1 MLGFSLLSPILMIL
15 KTVFIIPNSLD
26 EVPKRTHPVRQVPS
40 DQSYL
45 ANVIECADQNQTY
58 CTSDVNY
65 PIDHVQKLLRKQLH
79 KYADVFGSD
88 SLVVSDV
95 KTRIGEGDE
104 VELCDSYEKVIYPT
118 SGRTQDGTALYI
130 INTPEHK
137 QGVRVSICRN
147 AGVPCRMSDSFP
159 NNYRTECKQHMVN
172 RELLSLSPDGTP
184 IKQKFPFPACCS
196 CAVYRL

>member
-1 MLGFSLLSPILMIL
+1 MIL

-26 EVPKRTHPVRQVPS
+26 DAPKRSTHPVRQIPS
-40 DQSYL
+40 EHPYMP
-45 ANVIECADQNQTY
+45 NVNRCAERNQTY
-58 CTSDVNY
+58 CTSDGSY
-65 PIDHVQKLLRKQLH
+65 PTDVVEKLMRKHLH
-79 KYADVFGSD
+79 KFADVFGSD

-104 VELCDSYEKVIYPT
+104 VELCESYEQVIYPT
-118 SGRTQDGTALYI
+118 SGRTQDGTSLFI

-137 QGVRVSICRN
+137 QGVRVSICLN
-147 AGVPCRMSDSFP
+147 AGVPCKMSESFP

-172 RELLSLSPDGTP
+172 RELLSLSPDGSTA

-196 CAVYRL
+196 CAVYRI